1 MPEHINIKNRQP
13 VYFNREKGNFVNL
26 SRTKYEPMSAFIG
39 RKQNKTQ
46 NIDAETIFRDSPQ
59 RSFIKALTYRLLAS
73 GVMFVV
79 FFIIF
84 RSTTQRTLNESLGDA
99 SLISI
104 IDFTVKLAIYYFHE
118 RIWSGINWGK
128 YWRRNYWARRAWK
141 RAYRK
146 AHK

>member
-1 MPEHINIKNRQP
+1 MNNIFK
-13 VYFNREKGNFVNL
+13 
-26 SRTKYEPMSAFIG
+26 
-39 RKQNKTQ
+39 
-46 NIDAETIFRDSPQ
+46 ETITSSPVEAKESFYRDSPQ
-59 RSFIKALTYRLLAS
+59 RSLIKALTYRVLAS
-73 GVMFVV
+73 GVMFIV

-84 RSTTQRTLNESLGDA
+84 RSTTKRTLNESLGDA
-99 SLISI
+99 TLISI

-128 YWRRNYWARRAWK
+128 YWRKKFWARRAWK

>member
-1 MPEHINIKNRQP
+1 MTFMSKQSRPDKYSSTDNQTQP
-13 VYFNREKGNFVNL
+13 
-26 SRTKYEPMSAFIG
+26 
-39 RKQNKTQ
+39 
-46 NIDAETIFRDSPQ
+46 IFRDSPQ
-59 RSFIKALTYRLLAS
+59 RSLIKALTYRVMAS

-84 RSTTQRTLNESLGDA
+84 RSTTKRTLNESLGDA
-99 SLISI
+99 TLISI

-118 RIWSGINWGK
+118 RIWSGIIWGR
-128 YWRRNYWARRAWK
+128 YWKKNYWVRRAWK

>member
-1 MPEHINIKNRQP
+1 M
-13 VYFNREKGNFVNL
+13 
-26 SRTKYEPMSAFIG
+26 
-39 RKQNKTQ
+39 NKLFKRNDTSSSVEV
-46 NIDAETIFRDSPQ
+46 AETTYRDSPQ
-59 RSFIKALTYRLLAS
+59 RSLIKALTYRVLAS
-73 GVMFVV
+73 GVMFIV

-99 SLISI
+99 TLISI

-128 YWRRNYWARRAWK
+128 YWEKKYWARRAWK
-141 RAYRK
+141 RAYRN